1 MLEDYTPSSKNGS
14 FPWSMLVWGVV
25 TWFSRSRCGLTR
37 LTKVL
42 RISAQTIYSSTHY
55 THSYATA
62 VDLSLSPCCGFW
74 NIVKSWSPPSKPL
87 QPKSPR
93 VWVRASCVDLR
104 PTMRF
109 SSAARASP
117 HTLTERR
124 RCNVAGENKWG
135 NEQALQ
141 YLQYTVHWSTTC
153 DCITTQLSGATPL
166 HK

>member
-62 VDLSLSPCCGFW
+62 VDLSLSLHVAVSEILW
-74 NIVKSWSPPSKPL
+74 NHEARHPNHCNQKAPGSEWGHPVWTYGQLCASAV
-87 QPKSPR
+87 QPEH
-93 VWVRASCVDLR
+93 R
-104 PTMRF
+104 PIPWLKGGGAM
-109 SSAARASP
+109 S
-117 HTLTERR
+117 LE
-124 RCNVAGENKWG
+124 KI
-135 NEQALQ
+135 NEATSRHFNIFNI
-141 YLQYTVHWSTTC
+141 QYTG
-153 DCITTQLSGATPL
+153 QLHATA
-166 HK
+166 